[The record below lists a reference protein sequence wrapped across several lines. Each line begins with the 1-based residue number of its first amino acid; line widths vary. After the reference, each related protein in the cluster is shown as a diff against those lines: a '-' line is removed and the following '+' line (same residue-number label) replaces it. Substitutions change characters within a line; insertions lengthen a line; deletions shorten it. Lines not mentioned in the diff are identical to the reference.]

1 MKCSQWE
8 CVREMGGDA
17 LFWDYT
23 LSLPFHD
30 KSPLL
35 STTEWSSFQDQTLC
49 QESAALLREISF
61 YFINWMKKPCR
72 AVATSILNPTAG

>member
-1 MKCSQWE
+1 MFRKDMKCSQWE

-35 STTEWSSFQDQTLC
+35 STIEWSSFQDQTLC
-49 QESAALLREISF
+49 QESAALLREMSP
-61 YFINWMKKPCR
+61 YFIN
-72 AVATSILNPTAG
+72 